1 MKKIITVILIFVFLC
16 PFLNIPMYI
25 YSNISFYNK
34 DTLLQ
39 DIQNNLEH
47 YNSEDCSGAYL
58 QYYGEHPKKVFE
70 AALKTDF
77 VPVDDIETIILLA
90 FCNIDKKSKML
101 SMPLRPN
108 GVLGNIQFFELDNKN
123 YLLCHYR
130 DNSFEYKLYTYED
143 SVELKS
149 ALNQECFSTDGL
161 FKSAKRIIVEL
172 ALYTLL
178 LCYIPTIAL
187 CILFFV
193 PYLFFANKKIS
204 SRFKNRITVAA
215 KTGIALTPLCAVFC
229 SIYIYKYSS
238 SPELLPSFFNAIKE
252 IFLRIIK

>member
-1 MKKIITVILIFVFLC
+1 
-16 PFLNIPMYI
+16 MYI

-47 YNSEDCSGAYL
+47 YNSEDCSGVYL

-90 FCNIDKKSKML
+90 FRNIDKKSKML

-161 FKSAKRIIVEL
+161 FKSAKRIIGRSSF
-172 ALYTLL
+172 YTLWSR
-178 LCYIPTIAL
+178 YIPTLVL
-187 CILFFV
+187 CVLFFA

-204 SRFKNRITVAA
+204 GKLKNRITVAA
-215 KTGIALTPLCAVFC
+215 KTGIILVPLCAVFC
-229 SIYIYKYSS
+229 SVYIYRYSN
-238 SPELLPSFFNAIKE
+238 SPELLPSFFNVIKE